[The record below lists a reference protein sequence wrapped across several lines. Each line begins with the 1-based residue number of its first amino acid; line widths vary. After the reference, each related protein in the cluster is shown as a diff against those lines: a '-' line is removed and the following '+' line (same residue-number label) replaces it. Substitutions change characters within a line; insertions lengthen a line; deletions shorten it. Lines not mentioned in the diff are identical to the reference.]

1 MKKKSKNKFEKIHD
15 PKDVFS
21 ISDFLKKVWNFLWKE
36 ESLAS
41 YLAFILVVF
50 LFLRFAF
57 FPAFLFVTGYSD
69 VAAVV
74 SSSMERNELTEHTFY
89 RWLEQNDFDMEEV
102 EEWPFLD
109 GLDIGDVIFVRK
121 AEPEDIQVGDVV
133 LFYSN
138 RKQIVHRVVFIEE
151 DRGNY
156 YYTTKG
162 DANMRISESE
172 TDIPYDLIR
181 GKLVGRVPYL
191 GYPRAI
197 LSYITPF

>member
-1 MKKKSKNKFEKIHD
+1 MKKKSKKVVEKIHN
-15 PKDVFS
+15 PKKVFS
-21 ISDFLKKVWNFLWKE
+21 INDFLKKIWHFLWKE
-36 ESLAS
+36 ESLES
-41 YLAFILVVF
+41 YIAFIVVVF

-57 FPAFLFVTGYSD
+57 FPTFLFVTGYSD

-102 EEWPFLD
+102 EEWPFLE

-121 AEPEDIQVGDVV
+121 VEPEDIQVGDVV
-133 LFYSN
+133 LFYDG
-138 RKQIVHRVVFIEE
+138 RKQIVHRVIFIEE
-151 DRGNY
+151 DGDQY

-162 DANMRISESE
+162 DANLRISEYE
-172 TDIPYDLIR
+172 TNISYELIR
-181 GKLVGRVPYL
+181 GKLVGKVPYL

-197 LSYITPF
+197 ISYIIPF